1 MSSEQKTKEGESVDP
16 RVRRTRQL
24 LKQAF
29 TELMTEKSF
38 EAITIQDIA
47 DRATVNRVTF
57 YAHFQDK
64 YALLEHTIRTMIKER
79 LRSQAQ
85 EEAFFSQ
92 DNLARLI
99 MTVCEFLAEMEKHC
113 PPPHGQMAPLMEK
126 EIKAEL
132 HEILKE
138 WLAERSLKG
147 SYRGPTPEQAAMVA
161 SWAIYGAAMQWLQE
175 ARQEPA
181 EAYVR
186 QVLPLIEASVQPVMA
201 RPEEAGRK
209 T

>member
-1 MSSEQKTKEGESVDP
+1 MSFDQKTKEGESVDP
-16 RVRRTRQL
+16 RVKRTRHL

-79 LRSQAQ
+79 LQSQVPEGAT
-85 EEAFFSQ
+85 FSR
-92 DNLARLI
+92 DSLAGLI
-99 MTVCEFLAEMEKHC
+99 LTVCEFLAEMDKHC
-113 PPPHGQMAPLMEK
+113 PPPHGQMTPLMEK

-132 HEILKE
+132 HEILQE
-138 WLAERSLKG
+138 WLAERSLNR
-147 SYRGPTPEQAAMVA
+147 SRRGPTPEQAAMVA
-161 SWAIYGAAMQWLQE
+161 SWAIYGAAAQWLQE

-181 EAYVR
+181 EAFVR
-186 QVLPLIEASVQPVMA
+186 QVLPLIEASVQPVVG
-201 RPEEAGRK
+201 GRE

>member
-1 MSSEQKTKEGESVDP
+1 MSSAQKLKEGENVDP
-16 RVRRTRQL
+16 RVRRTRHL

-64 YALLEHTIRTMIKER
+64 YALLEHTIRTMIKEQ
-79 LRSQAQ
+79 LRSQVP
-85 EEAFFSQ
+85 EATTFSQ
-92 DNLARLI
+92 DSLARLI
-99 MTVCEFLAEMEKHC
+99 LTVCEFLAEMDKHC
-113 PPPHGQMAPLMEK
+113 PPPHGQMASLMEK

-132 HEILKE
+132 HEILQE
-138 WLAERSLKG
+138 WLAERSLNG
-147 SYRGPTPEQAAMVA
+147 SHPGPTPEQAAMVA
-161 SWAIYGAAMQWLQE
+161 SWAIYGAAAQWLQE

-186 QVLPLIEASVQPVMA
+186 QVLPMIEASVQLVIG
-201 RPEEAGRK
+201 GRE